1 MSWLEVLSGSVD
13 AFHDNLICDED
24 SALATRPV
32 GTVGEDVSAVALA
45 WTDKGERMDAM
56 MSSPRIVHT
65 IRVLSIRS

>member
-13 AFHDNLICDED
+13 AFHDNLICEAD

-45 WTDKGERMDAM
+45 WTDKGERTDTM
-56 MSSPRIVHT
+56 MSNLRTAHT

>member
-32 GTVGEDVSAVALA
+32 GTVGADVSAVALA
-45 WTDKGERMDAM
+45 GTDKGERMGARI
-56 MSSPRIVHT
+56 SSPRTVHT
-65 IRVLSIRS
+65 RSVLSIRS